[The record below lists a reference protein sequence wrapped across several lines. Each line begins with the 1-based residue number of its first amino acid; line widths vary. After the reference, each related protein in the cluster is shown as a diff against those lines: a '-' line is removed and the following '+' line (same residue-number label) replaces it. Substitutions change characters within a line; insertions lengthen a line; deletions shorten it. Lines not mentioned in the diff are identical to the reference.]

1 MSALVAKYLPL
12 IKKFKKLKPSEKRK
26 LISEDEKFIQC
37 VCEVCLNLI
46 KGNVPLNRPQ
56 KVKLRRYRNIIK
68 KLSLNIKNLKNKKKL
83 LQRGGGVFL
92 PLLFSVIAPLI
103 TKWLSP

>member
-12 IKKFKKLKPSEKRK
+12 IIKFKKLKTAEKRK

-56 KVKLRRYRNIIK
+56 KVKLRRHRNIIK
-68 KLSLNIKNLKNKKKL
+68 KLAHNVKNLRNKKNL
-83 LQRGGGVFL
+83 LQKGGGVFL
-92 PLLFSVIAPLI
+92 LSLI
-103 TKWLSP
+103 HISEP